1 MICAAGMQPQD
12 CTLERGYSRDVA
24 IVGEVPNEIMRNIQT
39 HWALGG
45 IASFQNLVAGEFI
58 KTICF
63 RKDDAGVVAR
73 SAVLHRTSCRIAIDG
88 SEGPTPPRL
97 LQLLARLTPHAPNR
111 ATAA

>member
-88 SEGPTPPRL
+88 SEGPY
-97 LQLLARLTPHAPNR
+97 AP
-111 ATAA
+111 TTVAALSETDASCP